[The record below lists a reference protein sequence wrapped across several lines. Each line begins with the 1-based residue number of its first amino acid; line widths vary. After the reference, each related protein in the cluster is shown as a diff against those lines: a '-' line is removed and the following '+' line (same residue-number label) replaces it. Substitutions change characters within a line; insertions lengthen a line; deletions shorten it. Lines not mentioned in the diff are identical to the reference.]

1 MNDFLKSLNQKVT
14 SCKIP
19 FQHWEISDP
28 LNKETI
34 NEIVNISTPKGERV
48 YDGTRAADHTGRGI
62 DGKLRLFINNNNC
75 HSYPNLTSLIN
86 TLQKIE
92 CIKIISKYLNRNLDK
107 SYVRLEVI
115 SDKKGFWLKP
125 HKDIK
130 EKIMTML
137 IWINPY
143 NESEKLGTDFY
154 DSDFNIVKTSK
165 YIDNTGY
172 FFSSGG
178 DTWHGLEKKE
188 IVIERKCIQINY
200 VSFKTDWPV
209 QNI

>member
-1 MNDFLKSLNQKVT
+1 
-14 SCKIP
+14 
-19 FQHWEISDP
+19 
-28 LNKETI
+28 
-34 NEIVNISTPKGERV
+34 
-48 YDGTRAADHTGRGI
+48 
-62 DGKLRLFINNNNC
+62 
-75 HSYPNLTSLIN
+75 
-86 TLQKIE
+86 
-92 CIKIISKYLNRNLDK
+92 
-107 SYVRLEVI
+107 
-115 SDKKGFWLKP
+115 
-125 HKDIK
+125 
-130 EKIMTML
+130 MTML